1 MANFTNKILLSII
14 VIIIVASAYSFYE
27 ELNKS
32 RGKLRALTDAEAAAI
47 VNIHSP
53 AGTHGGSCDDSL
65 IKKIKDFVYF
75 DAANGQF
82 YHAMDPNALHLC
94 N

>member
-32 RGKLRALTDAEAAAI
+32 RRKLRVLTDAETAAV
-47 VNIHSP
+47 VN
-53 AGTHGGSCDDSL
+53 THGGSCDDAT

-75 DAANGQF
+75 DAANGDF
-82 YHAMDPNALHLC
+82 YHAMDPNALHFC
-94 N
+94 NKCAT

>member
-47 VNIHSP
+47 VNS
-53 AGTHGGSCDDSL
+53 HGGSCYDMT

-94 N
+94 NKG

>member
-32 RGKLRALTDAEAAAI
+32 RRKLRALTDAEAAAI
-47 VNIHSP
+47 VN
-53 AGTHGGSCDDSL
+53 AHGGSCDGTT

-75 DAANGQF
+75 DAANCQF
-82 YHAMDPNALHLC
+82 YHAMDPNALHPC